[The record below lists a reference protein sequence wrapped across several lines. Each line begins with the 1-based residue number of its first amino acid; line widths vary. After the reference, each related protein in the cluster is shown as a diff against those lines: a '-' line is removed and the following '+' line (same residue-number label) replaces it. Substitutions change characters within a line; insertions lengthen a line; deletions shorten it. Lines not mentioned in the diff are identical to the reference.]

1 MADAAALRDD
11 FGAFSEA
18 VGRPLTPWQVDALT
32 MDAPI
37 TAIVAPRQAGKS
49 RSLANLALWFSFR
62 RQRQRVLIVSASEEA
77 SRRVLR
83 DILEVAAGSK
93 LLAGSLVTEQA
104 ALITLSNGSEIRSV
118 PASERQIRGWS
129 VDLLLVD
136 EAALVPDEI
145 IFSAFPTTTARQNAR
160 IVLASSATVASGAFF
175 DHVKLGEA
183 GTPHVRAIRWA
194 LNDCT
199 WITPSAIEVM
209 KGSMS
214 EVRFN
219 AEMLGLWADGAS
231 SLFSKAILERATA
244 DYQTVTLDDLV
255 GPARVLGGVDWGA
268 QRDRSAC
275 VAIGRLPVE
284 GNKPVFAVVMVKR
297 WAVEYPLTDVIDEL
311 AACRA
316 HWACLTLERNG
327 LGEPCC
333 QMLARRLRER
343 PGEEGGARPQE
354 WVIIDHSPD
363 RPKPKP
369 PSGWKQHRRPWSA
382 RLNPL
387 HANAPQKA
395 ATYSALRLL
404 LDAQQLVLPASA
416 TELLRE
422 LQMLQVDL
430 SASGEEK
437 IEASSGHD
445 DLADALALSMAP
457 YRDASR
463 RWRTIL
469 GDLSDPRRP
478 GPPPNPTAVAAGG
491 ATVTTG
497 AGLTVPA
504 APIFQSVNGRDV
516 TAPLGLLSSE
526 REPVRIGNFVLQPDP
541 TRRTA

>member
-1 MADAAALRDD
+1 MADAGALRDD
-11 FGAFSEA
+11 FGAFSKA

-32 MDAPI
+32 LDVPI
-37 TAIVAPRQAGKS
+37 TGKVAPRQAGKS
-49 RSLANLALWFSFR
+49 RSLANLALWFAFR
-62 RQRQRVLIVSASEEA
+62 RRTQRVLIVSASEEA

-83 DILEVAAGSK
+83 DILEVAAEASCS
-93 LLAGSLVTEQA
+93 AS
-104 ALITLSNGSEIRSV
+104 SSSPSRPRSSSSATGRRSGRFRH
-118 PASERQIRGWS
+118 PSGRY
-129 VDLLLVD
+129 VDGRSTCCSSTR
-136 EAALVPDEI
+136 PRSSRTRSS
-145 IFSAFPTTTARQNAR
+145 SAHSQPSRPENAR

-268 QRDRSAC
+268 HHDRSAC

-284 GNKPVFAVVMVKR
+284 GDKPTFAVVMVKR
-297 WAVEYPLTDVIDEL
+297 WAVEYPLTDVINEL
-311 AACRA
+311 AVCRA

-363 RPKPKP
+363 RPKPMP
-369 PSGWKQHRRPWSA
+369 PSGWKQKHRAWSA

-478 GPPPNPTAVAAGG
+478 APPPNPTALAAGG

-497 AGLTVPA
+497 AGLAVPA

-516 TAPLGLLSSE
+516 TAPLGLLNSE
-526 REPVRIGNFVLQPDP
+526 REPVRVGDFILNTNP
-541 TRRTA
+541 RSAA